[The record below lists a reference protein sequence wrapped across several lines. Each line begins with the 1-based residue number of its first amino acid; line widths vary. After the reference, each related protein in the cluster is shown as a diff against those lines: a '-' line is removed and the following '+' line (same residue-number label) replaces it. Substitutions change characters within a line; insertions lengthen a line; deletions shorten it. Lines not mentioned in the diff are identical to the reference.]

1 MYVATEKLR
10 STLLEF
16 GEKKFKET
24 VGRPKKSMSN
34 ADTNKEKHSTRNYI
48 AKELLWGN
56 GKVARADYIANNGT
70 PETILNL
77 QSGDITINEAYKYTQ
92 REQTNS
98 KRNRSAEL
106 GEIIGLPPNID
117 LRYGDFKT
125 VLADIPDDSLDL
137 ILTDPPYPKEFLP
150 L

>member
-1 MYVATEKLR
+1 M
-10 STLLEF
+10 
-16 GEKKFKET
+16 
-24 VGRPKKSMSN
+24 
-34 ADTNKEKHSTRNYI
+34 
-48 AKELLWGN
+48 
-56 GKVARADYIANNGT
+56 IANNGT

-106 GEIIGLPPNID
+106 GEIITLPQNID

-125 VLADIPDDSLDL
+125 VLADIPDNSLDL
-137 ILTDPPYPKEFLP
+137 ILTDPPYPKEFLT